1 MTLLSE
7 YTDYD
12 AFAANY
18 ARDTLDVYNYVDAI
32 DAHARDPNRLA
43 LIWTNAAG
51 EERRLSFA
59 DIAGAS
65 AQLAH
70 ALRAQ
75 GFAKGDRALIMLPR
89 SPEWAIASLAVLRL
103 GGVTSSCITMLQAK
117 DIEYRIAAAEPR
129 AIITDTENAPKFEGL
144 LDASVIKVALGGH
157 GGWHDFAAFLDGQP
171 SVFANVQLA
180 WDEPASLYF
189 TSGSTGLPKGVLHGG
204 HFAHYMKE
212 MAAYWLDLNAMSEA
226 DLLWCTADTGWALAA
241 TGWLVG
247 PWLAGVACFIHDGPF
262 DPAKRLELIAKHG
275 VSIFCAPATELRW
288 IVNVPF
294 SAFDLSKLRLTVST
308 GETLDAATA
317 ERWMSASGQRL
328 HEAYGQTESFMTIG
342 TVHGMP
348 IRPGSM
354 GKAFPGFDIQILD
367 QDSYAIAPTDAVGHI
382 GIRAPTRALML
393 GYWRE
398 PELTE
403 AMFRDG
409 PDGRWF
415 ITGDLARRD
424 ADGYFYYEGRADDLI
439 NSAGYRIGPSEVE
452 AALMSHAAV
461 LDCAAVGS
469 PDPQRGEVVKAF
481 IVLRDDWQAQ
491 ASNDLVRELQEH
503 VKQSTAPYK
512 YPRKI
517 AFVDEL
523 PRTPTGK
530 VRRKT
535 LRDLEYAQPQN
546 LEVSL

>member
-1 MTLLSE
+1 MTLLPVYE
-7 YTDYD
+7 DYD
-12 AFAANY
+12 AFAASY
-18 ARDTLDVYNYVDAI
+18 GRDTLDRYNYVDVI
-32 DAHARDPNRLA
+32 DAHAKDPTRLA

-51 EERRLSFA
+51 DERKLSFA
-59 DIAGAS
+59 DIAAAS

-70 ALRAQ
+70 ALRER
-75 GFAKGDRALIMLPR
+75 GFNRGDRALVMLPR

-103 GGVTSSCITMLQAK
+103 GGVSSSCITMQQAK
-117 DIEYRIAAAEPR
+117 DLEYRIAAAEPT
-129 AIITDTENAPKFEGL
+129 AVITDTENAPKFDGL
-144 LDASVIKVALGGH
+144 LSDAITKVALGGH
-157 GGWHDFAAFLDGQP
+157 AGWHDFAAFIDGQ
-171 SVFANVQLA
+171 STAFENVQLA

-189 TSGSTGLPKGVLHGG
+189 TSGSTGLPKGVVHGG

-212 MAAYWLDLNAMSEA
+212 MAAYWLDLNAMSDS

-247 PWLAGVACFIHDGPF
+247 PWLAGITCFVHDGPF
-262 DPAKRLELIAKHG
+262 DPVKRLELIAKYG
-275 VSIFCAPATELRW
+275 VTVFCAPATELRW

-308 GETLDAATA
+308 GETLDAPTA
-317 ERWMSASGQRL
+317 ERWIAGSGKRL

-348 IRPGSM
+348 VRPGSM

-367 QDSYAIAPTDAVGHI
+367 QDSYAIAPTNAVGHI

-393 GYWRE
+393 GYWRATE
-398 PELTE
+398 QTE

-424 ADGYFYYEGRADDLI
+424 GDGYFYYEGRADDLI

-481 IVLRDDWQAQ
+481 VILRDDWKAQ
-491 ASNDLVRELQEH
+491 ANDEFVRELQEH

-512 YPRKI
+512 YPRRI
-517 AFVDEL
+517 AFIEEL

-535 LRDLEYAQPQN
+535 LRDLEYSQVQN
-546 LEVSL
+546 GEMNT